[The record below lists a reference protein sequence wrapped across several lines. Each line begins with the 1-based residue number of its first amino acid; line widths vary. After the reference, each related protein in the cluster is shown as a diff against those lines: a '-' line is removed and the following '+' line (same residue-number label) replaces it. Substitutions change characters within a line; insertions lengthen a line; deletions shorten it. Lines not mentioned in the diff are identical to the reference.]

1 MIPAARPRLHLRGVC
16 DTFTTNTMASDDI
29 SVTQWRDAETLRMA
43 LEAAGM
49 GLWSWDAISDA
60 VIWDD
65 QTCRVFGREPGSGP
79 ANYSE
84 YLAVLHPEDRLAV
97 RDSVTGAL
105 RTGVYRDIE
114 HRILRPDGTV
124 RWILGKGALLR
135 SPDGTLLKIIG
146 GVVDITEQVEAERAE
161 AQKATRLMHAHQM
174 EMVGRLAGGLA
185 HDFNNFLTV
194 INGYSELLLSELSV
208 ADPHRNTL
216 ELIRRAGESAAVLTG
231 QLLAYGRVQVL
242 QPMVLD
248 LNRTLTTL
256 LPLLARLTGE
266 NIQVQLELHPEAAAV
281 HADPVQMEQVIMN
294 LVLNARDAMP
304 FGGALR
310 IGTACVEQKTSDIP
324 SRHDSC
330 TNRAIMLWVIDNG
343 MGMDQEAQ
351 QRIFEPFFTTKEFGK
366 GTGLGM
372 SIVQGIIAQSG
383 GSIEV
388 HSQPGNG
395 TTFRIC
401 LPQALGIVAPGA
413 TMPETRH
420 GSGDK
425 GNVMVVEDHAEVGA
439 FAATVLTNYGYRV
452 FKADNAVEALLFFQQ
467 EHERI
472 DLVLTDVIMP
482 GMSGPEM
489 GARLKCLHPEIE
501 VLYMSGYTAD
511 KIADHGVLDPETHF
525 IPKPFTPGQLAGK
538 VLEIL
543 ERGSSAPSVRA
554 EGA

>member
-1 MIPAARPRLHLRGVC
+1 MTG
-16 DTFTTNTMASDDI
+16 DDI
-29 SVTQWRDAETLRMA
+29 SVSQWRDAESLRMA

-65 QTCRVFGREPGSGP
+65 QTCRVFGREPGTGP

-84 YLAVLHPEDRLAV
+84 YLTALHPEDRALV
-97 RDSVTGAL
+97 GESVTEAL

-114 HRILRPDGTV
+114 HRVMRPDGTV

-146 GVVDITEQVEAERAE
+146 GVVDITEQVEAERTE
-161 AQKATRLMHAHQM
+161 AQKATRLMQAHQM

-185 HDFNNFLTV
+185 HDFNNLLTV
-194 INGYSELLLSELSV
+194 INGYSELLLGKLSA

-216 ELIRRAGESAAVLTG
+216 EVIRRAGESAALLTG

-242 QPMVLD
+242 QPVVLD
-248 LNRTLTTL
+248 LNRTLTAL
-256 LPLLARLTGE
+256 LPFLARLAGE
-266 NIQVQLELHPEAAAV
+266 NVGVQLELHPEAAVV

-294 LVLNARDAMP
+294 LVLNARDALP
-304 FGGALR
+304 FGGDVR
-310 IGTACVEQKTSDIP
+310 IGTACVDQKMSDIS
-324 SRHDSC
+324 SRQDSC
-330 TNRAIMLWVIDNG
+330 ANRTIMLWVTDNG
-343 MGMDQEAQ
+343 QGMDQETQ
-351 QRIFEPFFTTKEFGK
+351 ERIFEPFFTTKEFGK

-372 SIVQGIIAQSG
+372 SIVQGIVAQSG

-395 TTFRIC
+395 TTFRIY
-401 LPQALGIVAPGA
+401 LPQAQGAVAPRA
-413 TMPETRH
+413 TVPESSQYR
-420 GSGDK
+420 GDK
-425 GNVMVVEDHAEVGA
+425 GNVMVVEDQPEVRD
-439 FAATVLTNYGYRV
+439 FAATVLTNCGYRV
-452 FKADNAVEALLFFQQ
+452 FKADNAAETLLFFEQ

-472 DLVLTDVIMP
+472 DLVLTDVVMP
-482 GMSGPEM
+482 GTSGPEM
-489 GARLKCLHPEIE
+489 GARLKCLYPELK

-511 KIADHGVLDPETHF
+511 KIAHHGVLDPDTHF
-525 IPKPFTPGQLAGK
+525 IPKPFTSGQLSGK

-543 ERGSSAPSVRA
+543 EGGSSALRVRS

>member
-1 MIPAARPRLHLRGVC
+1 
-16 DTFTTNTMASDDI
+16 
-29 SVTQWRDAETLRMA
+29 MA

-49 GLWSWDAISDA
+49 GLWSWDAISDT

-65 QTCRVFGREPGSGP
+65 QTCRVFGREPGTGP

-84 YLAVLHPEDRLAV
+84 YIAVLHPEDRAV
-97 RDSVTGAL
+97 VRESVGEAL

-114 HRILRPDGTV
+114 HRITRPDGTV

-146 GVVDITEQVEAERAE
+146 GVVDITEQVEAERME
-161 AQKATRLMHAHQM
+161 TQKATRLMQAHQM

-194 INGYSELLLSELSV
+194 INGYSELLLSELSA

-216 ELIRRAGESAAVLTG
+216 ERIRRAGESAAMLTG
-231 QLLAYGRVQVL
+231 QLLAYARVQVL
-242 QPMVLD
+242 QPIVFD
-248 LNRTLTTL
+248 LNRTLTAL
-256 LPLLARLTGE
+256 RPLLARLAGE
-266 NIQVQLELHPEAAAV
+266 NIEVQLELHPEAAMV
-281 HADPVQMEQVIMN
+281 HADPVQMERVIMN

-304 FGGALR
+304 FGGELR
-310 IGTACVEQKTSDIP
+310 IGTACVKQKMSDIS
-324 SRHDSC
+324 SRQDPFTGS
-330 TNRAIMLWVIDNG
+330 TIMLWATDNG
-343 MGMDQEAQ
+343 LGMDQENQ
-351 QRIFEPFFTTKEFGK
+351 QRIFEPFFTTKELGK

-388 HSQPGNG
+388 HSRPGNG
-395 TTFRIC
+395 TTFRIF
-401 LPQALGIVAPGA
+401 LPQALGAAAPGA
-413 TMPETRH
+413 TLPETCYGR
-420 GSGDK
+420 GEK
-425 GNVMVVEDHAEVGA
+425 GNVMVVEDQAEVRD
-439 FAATVLTNYGYRV
+439 FVAAVLTNCGYRV
-452 FKADNAVEALLFFQQ
+452 FKADNAVEALLFFEQ

-482 GMSGPEM
+482 GTSGPEM
-489 GARLKCLHPEIE
+489 GARLKSLHPEIK

-511 KIADHGVLDPETHF
+511 KIAHHGILDPQIHF
-525 IPKPFTPGQLAGK
+525 IPKPFTPGQLSSK

-554 EGA
+554 EGT

>member
-1 MIPAARPRLHLRGVC
+1 
-16 DTFTTNTMASDDI
+16 
-29 SVTQWRDAETLRMA
+29 MA

-65 QTCRVFGREPGSGP
+65 QTCRVFGREPGTGP
-79 ANYSE
+79 ANYSD
-84 YLAVLHPEDRLAV
+84 YLTVLHPEDRALVEA
-97 RDSVTGAL
+97 SVTEAL
-105 RTGVYRDIE
+105 RTGVYHDIE
-114 HRILRPDGTV
+114 HRITRPDGTV

-135 SPDGTLLKIIG
+135 SPDGKLLKLIG
-146 GVVDITEQVEAERAE
+146 GVVDITEQVEAERTE
-161 AQKATRLMHAHQM
+161 AQKATRLMQAHQM

-194 INGYSELLLSELSV
+194 INGYSELLLSELGA

-231 QLLAYGRVQVL
+231 QLLAYGRMQVL
-242 QPMVLD
+242 QPIVLD
-248 LNRTLTTL
+248 LNRTLTAL
-256 LPLLARLTGE
+256 LPLLARLAGE
-266 NIQVQLELHPEAAAV
+266 NIEVQLELHPEVAVV

-294 LVLNARDAMP
+294 LVLNARDALP
-304 FGGALR
+304 FGGKLR
-310 IGTACVEQKTSDIP
+310 IGTACVDQKSDIS
-324 SRHDSC
+324 SRQDSC
-330 TNRAIMLWVIDNG
+330 TGRAIMLWVTDNG
-343 MGMDQEAQ
+343 LGMDQETQ
-351 QRIFEPFFTTKEFGK
+351 QRIFEPFFSTKELGK

-395 TTFRIC
+395 TTFRIY
-401 LPQALGIVAPGA
+401 LPEAPGVVASEA
-413 TMPETRH
+413 TMPETRD
-420 GSGDK
+420 GGGDK
-425 GNVMVVEDHAEVGA
+425 GNVMLVEDHAEVRD
-439 FAATVLTNYGYRV
+439 FAATVLTNCGYRV
-452 FKADNAVEALLFFQQ
+452 FKADNAVEALLFFEQ

-472 DLVLTDVIMP
+472 DLVLTDVVMP

-489 GARLKCLHPEIE
+489 GARLKCLQPEIK

-525 IPKPFTPGQLAGK
+525 IPKPFTPGQLSIK

-543 ERGSSAPSVRA
+543 ERGSSVQSVRS